1 MKLTIKQNSNYTNYG
16 LYIFIFFFLSFL
28 PQLMP
33 ILSNISFLYKLLI
46 EISFILLF
54 LYKNNFLINKKALYI
69 CIILSL
75 FDFVSMIY
83 TLQTNVTFT
92 GISNYV
98 VFIITILLFL
108 GILPNYKYQDKD
120 LYNFLKYFLI
130 FMFISV
136 IYNIV
141 VNFKYLSSFMSL
153 SSSYDVYFC
162 SFFDNKNTYG
172 IFLFYGIV
180 AAIYF
185 EKYDKK
191 VAYIMQGLLFITN
204 IFTLCRTSLLVSI
217 IFLVIESIYNKN
229 YRKLLII
236 IFVILILV
244 RKLLIDSHFYEQV
257 IKLIIRPN
265 SDMGAR
271 VNIWNSILQDFDI
284 FSLIFGKS
292 DFVTSEYFL
301 AHNYL
306 NVYTHNSYITYIL
319 YGGIIRLLF
328 IFGLMIKLISSN
340 FNKKRNTDYKFII
353 CLFFCYFIYS
363 FGENISLLQGTTIS
377 FINNVFIILIPI
389 MIRKS
394 NEFTHF

>member
-54 LYKNNFLINKKALYI
+54 LYKNNFLINRKALYI

-162 SFFDNKNTYG
+162 SFFMNKNT
-172 IFLFYGIV
+172 
-180 AAIYF
+180 
-185 EKYDKK
+185 
-191 VAYIMQGLLFITN
+191 
-204 IFTLCRTSLLVSI
+204 
-217 IFLVIESIYNKN
+217 
-229 YRKLLII
+229 
-236 IFVILILV
+236 
-244 RKLLIDSHFYEQV
+244 
-257 IKLIIRPN
+257 IKI
-265 SDMGAR
+265 
-271 VNIWNSILQDFDI
+271 
-284 FSLIFGKS
+284 
-292 DFVTSEYFL
+292 
-301 AHNYL
+301 
-306 NVYTHNSYITYIL
+306 
-319 YGGIIRLLF
+319 
-328 IFGLMIKLISSN
+328 
-340 FNKKRNTDYKFII
+340 
-353 CLFFCYFIYS
+353 
-363 FGENISLLQGTTIS
+363 
-377 FINNVFIILIPI
+377 
-389 MIRKS
+389 
-394 NEFTHF
+394 